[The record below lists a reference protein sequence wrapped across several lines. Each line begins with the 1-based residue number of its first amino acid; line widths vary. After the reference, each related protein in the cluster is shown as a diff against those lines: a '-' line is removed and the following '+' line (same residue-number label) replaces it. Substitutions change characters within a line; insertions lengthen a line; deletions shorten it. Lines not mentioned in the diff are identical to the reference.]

1 MCVGEILRCQPVCG
15 SEAVQV
21 GHVGVAD
28 DSAIAVILFNHDKHM
43 VELRDATTRDVA
55 GGGTDTSGAAAGGG
69 GCAAAATGQHQGCS
83 NHAKLNGRIRL
94 HLGRIPSLRNYERWA
109 TPTALIIPAKLDG
122 GLPLRVA
129 RQMRGNAP
137 PSLR

>member
-69 GCAAAATGQHQGCS
+69 GRAAAATGQHQC
-83 NHAKLNGRIRL
+83 HAKENGRIQL
-94 HLGRIPSLRNYERWA
+94 HLAGIPSLRNYERWA